1 MENFERELYERLGE
15 EVKESAN
22 LSYKNIG
29 DKISRGDVV
38 TNSLIHGASDFIM
51 EYFGG
56 RLLNKIGKDIP
67 MEQAKDILVNS
78 TGTFFKSIAKGFGFE
93 AATEGATGV
102 MQEAADALTYG
113 DIKTFSNLGRTFIK
127 DGIIGG
133 VLGGK
138 SADLN
143 ASLYRGFLKPS
154 QDSEV
159 EEPK

>member
-1 MENFERELYERLGE
+1 
-15 EVKESAN
+15 
-22 LSYKNIG
+22 
-29 DKISRGDVV
+29 
-38 TNSLIHGASDFIM
+38 M

-78 TGTFFKSIAKGFGFE
+78 TGTFFKTIAKGFGFE

-138 SADLN
+138 SAALSAKDILSKRKTQEWFGTREWKQEN
-143 ASLYRGFLKPS
+143 LKL
-154 QDSEV
+154 EKM
-159 EEPK
+159 PKNFEIEAAVQKL